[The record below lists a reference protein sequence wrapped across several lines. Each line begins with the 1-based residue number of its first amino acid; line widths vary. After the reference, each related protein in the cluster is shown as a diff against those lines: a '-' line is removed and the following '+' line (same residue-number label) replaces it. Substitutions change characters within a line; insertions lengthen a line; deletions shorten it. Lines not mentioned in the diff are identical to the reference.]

1 MRVAAARGT
10 TCTRAALGAATAMCF
25 AAPGTAAA
33 QVPLPVPLPS
43 TPTISL
49 PLSVAAVQPCSGAH
63 RRSGERARRFAIGC
77 LVNKARTSHGLRG
90 FAWNRSLARA
100 ASRHARDMSR
110 RGYFAHQRAGGPSL
124 GRRARAAGF
133 RGRNV
138 GEAIAYGCGSL
149 STPASIVGAWL
160 ASPGHRAILLSGR
173 SRVGVGVAGR
183 PPASCGGRGA
193 TYVLDAG

>member
-1 MRVAAARGT
+1 MPVATARGT
-10 TCTRAALGAATAMCF
+10 TCTRAVVGAATAMLF
-25 AAPGTAAA
+25 AVPGMASA
-33 QVPLPVPLPS
+33 QTPLPVALPA

-49 PLSVAAVQPCSGAH
+49 PLSVPAVQPCAGAH

-90 FAWNRSLARA
+90 FAWDRSLARA
-100 ASRHARDMSR
+100 AARHARDMSR
-110 RGYFAHQRAGGPSL
+110 RGYFAHQRARGPSL
-124 GRRARAAGF
+124 GRRVRAAGF

-149 STPASIVGAWL
+149 ATPASIVGAWL
-160 ASPGHRAILLSGR
+160 ASPGHRAILMSGR
-173 SRVGVGVAGR
+173 SRVGIGVAGR
-183 PPASCGGRGA
+183 APVPCSGRGT

>member
-1 MRVAAARGT
+1 MLVAAARGT
-10 TCTRAALGAATAMCF
+10 ACTRAALGAAAALF
-25 AAPGTAAA
+25 VAAPGTAAA
-33 QVPLPVPLPS
+33 QTPLPVPLPS

-49 PLSVAAVQPCSGAH
+49 PVSVPAVQPCAGAH

-77 LVNKARTSHGLRG
+77 LINKARTSHGLRG
-90 FAWNRSLARA
+90 FAWNRALARA
-100 ASRHARDMSR
+100 ATRHARDMSR

-124 GRRARAAGF
+124 ARRARAAGF

-149 STPASIVGAWL
+149 ATPTSIVSAWL

-173 SRVGVGVAGR
+173 RRVGVGVARR
-183 PPASCGGRGA
+183 PPANCGGRGA